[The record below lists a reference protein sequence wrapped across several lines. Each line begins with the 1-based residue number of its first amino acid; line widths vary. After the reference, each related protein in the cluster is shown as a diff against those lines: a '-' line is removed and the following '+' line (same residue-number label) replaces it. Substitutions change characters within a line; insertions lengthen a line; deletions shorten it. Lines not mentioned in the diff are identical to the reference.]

1 MKSFH
6 PEE

>member
-6 PEE
+6 EI

>member
-6 PEE
+6 